1 MRKLL
6 TTYLGLTLIAA
17 SMVAAPAAQAQDFA
31 SDGWW
36 VVMAAFKENAANR
49 DASEAKARNKAAQCG
64 VEAFNDFSNK
74 FDGFAPGL
82 TVVVSMGAYTSKAQ
96 AQAALAQVQ
105 PCIPDAY
112 LKKARYA
119 GE

>member
-1 MRKLL
+1 MKFKTALVSASL
-6 TTYLGLTLIAA
+6 ALSFVLA
-17 SMVAAPAAQAQDFA
+17 SMPANAQEFVY
-31 SDGWW
+31 DGWW
-36 VVMAAFKENAANR
+36 VVMAGFKENAPNR
-49 DASEAKARNKAAQCG
+49 DASEAKVRNQAARCG

-74 FDGFAPGL
+74 FSGFAPGL

-96 AQAALAQVQ
+96 AEIAAEAVR

-112 LKKARYA
+112 VKKARYA

>member
-1 MRKLL
+1 MKSVLATLL
-6 TTYLGLTLIAA
+6 ATSIISVGL
-17 SMVAAPAAQAQDFA
+17 SVSAAQAQEFNN
-31 SDGWW
+31 DGWW

-64 VEAFNDFSNK
+64 VEAFNDFSSK

-82 TVVVSMGAYTSKAQ
+82 TVVVSMGAYKSKAK
-96 AQAALAQVQ
+96 AEAALAKVQ
-105 PCIPDAY
+105 PCIADAY
-112 LKKARYA
+112 VKKARYA